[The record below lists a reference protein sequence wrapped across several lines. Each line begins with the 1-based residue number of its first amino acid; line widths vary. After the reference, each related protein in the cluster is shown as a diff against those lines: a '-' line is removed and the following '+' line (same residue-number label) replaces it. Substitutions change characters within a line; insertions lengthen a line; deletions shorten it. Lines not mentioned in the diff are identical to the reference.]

1 PSSESVLVFSF
12 VGFLSEEVP
21 VGNQS
26 EINIE
31 LAEDITAL
39 DEVVVVGYGTQKKEA
54 ITAAISNINSKDIQH
69 VPGANTSTLLAGKLP
84 GLSFRQAD
92 GRPGAT
98 AAIKIRNMGTPLFVI
113 DGIQKDQG
121 QFNQLSA
128 NDIESITILKD
139 ASAAIY
145 GSRAA
150 NGVVL
155 VTTKRGQLG
164 EKPQVNLNGYY
175 G

>member
-1 PSSESVLVFSF
+1 
-12 VGFLSEEVP
+12 
-21 VGNQS
+21 
-26 EINIE
+26 
-31 LAEDITAL
+31 
-39 DEVVVVGYGTQKKEA
+39 
-54 ITAAISNINSKDIQH
+54 
-69 VPGANTSTLLAGKLP
+69 
-84 GLSFRQAD
+84 
-92 GRPGAT
+92 
-98 AAIKIRNMGTPLFVI
+98 

-175 G
+175 GIQNWTRFPETVNAYEYQLATAEARVNDRLEPNITQEELDLWK